1 MIMSCKV
8 RSAQTKTIWY
18 NGFRDR
24 PVHYIYN
31 IYTSDNMI
39 HSILIKAW
47 QFAMAKVIQYSH
59 SLWFQLWSP
68 HGNLN
73 IDGIDGLA
81 FFLSLN
87 PFLENEFMTSPNA
100 QCNDIYAIS
109 IYIVQLFVL
118 HWIGLRENVDRKPS
132 IFPRNMGVSCN
143 FSLIPIHWIVGYD
156 TITIIIIIAMTLPT
170 QTMAAPWT
178 PASGDIGPCG
188 TWWIL
193 GWIKP
198 F

>member
-1 MIMSCKV
+1 
-8 RSAQTKTIWY
+8 
-18 NGFRDR
+18 
-24 PVHYIYN
+24 
-31 IYTSDNMI
+31 MI

-59 SLWFQLWSP
+59 SLWFQLWSS

-143 FSLIPIHWIVGYD
+143 FSLIPIH
-156 TITIIIIIAMTLPT
+156 
-170 QTMAAPWT
+170 
-178 PASGDIGPCG
+178 
-188 TWWIL
+188 
-193 GWIKP
+193 
-198 F
+198 

>member
-1 MIMSCKV
+1 MPKRKQYDITV
-8 RSAQTKTIWY
+8 LEI
-18 NGFRDR
+18 DL
-24 PVHYIYN
+24 YIIY

-47 QFAMAKVIQYSH
+47 QFAMAKVIQYSN
-59 SLWFQLWSP
+59 SLWFQLWSS

-73 IDGIDGLA
+73 IGLA

-87 PFLENEFMTSPNA
+87 PFLENEFMTSPMPNVPM
-100 QCNDIYAIS
+100 QRYLC
-109 IYIVQLFVL
+109 YINLYRPTFRSSL
-118 HWIGLRENVDRKPS
+118 DWLKGKCWPETID
-132 IFPRNMGVSCN
+132 FPWNMGVFCN
-143 FSLIPIHWIVGYD
+143 FALIPIHWIVGYD

-178 PASGDIGPCG
+178 RASGDIGPCG

-193 GWIKP
+193 
-198 F
+198 